1 MNPLTESLVTIFVG
15 LTSVAI
21 LAVIVSRRSNTSGV
35 ITALFGGY
43 ATALE
48 AAVSPITG
56 DNAVGLSSIT
66 SGSGMYLNNFPQ
78 M

>member
-1 MNPLTESLVTIFVG
+1 MDKLTEAGVTILVG
-15 LTSVAI
+15 LTGLAI

-35 ITALFGGY
+35 IGAIFGGY
-43 ATALE
+43 AKAVG

-56 DNAVGLSSIT
+56 GNATGTGVFSS
-66 SGSGMYLNNFPQ
+66 SGTYLDGFPN